1 MAYDI
6 PDKIQYKEKIV
17 FNLTL
22 KQLLYALAFGLLA
35 LFSYNLIPFKGDA
48 RFALPAAFGVMGF
61 GFIQLGWEKA
71 VRNRWAYL
79 FGIREGGAL
88 DPRVQEFIGVHKI
101 ENNTVYLSNGQ
112 MRAILSV
119 TPINFENMDEG
130 RQESVILNYRDF
142 LNQLTHPIQI
152 LVRTVNVDMADY
164 FSNHDD
170 RVERTNNQ
178 QLKNL
183 YKDFKLFEQKYVSD
197 NRVKERLYYLIV
209 PYNPADSFARRNKG
223 PFEVFKEGI
232 RAIVRRE
239 GLEKLAAAEDESNR
253 NELADRAAIIQQKLA
268 NCTLVSRRLTSNELI
283 SLFMS
288 YFDGYVEVDEDY
300 LSRVVVAKSFFEKEG
315 GEKDG
320 KKEGQETEETGSA
333 QAQTQGNVHAHRKE
347 GGHGRKAKPKFRLY
361 HSKRR

>member
-6 PDKIQYKEKIV
+6 PDKIQYKEKIA
-17 FNLTL
+17 FGLTIR
-22 KQLLYALAFGLLA
+22 QLLYALVFVLIAFFAFQFIYLPGW
-35 LFSYNLIPFKGDA
+35 F
-48 RFALPAAFGVMGF
+48 RFATPIIVILAGSP
-61 GFIQLGWEKA
+61 FIFFDWEKA
-71 VRNRWAYL
+71 LKFRWAYYT
-79 FGIREGGAL
+79 GIREGGAL
-88 DPRVQEFIGVHKI
+88 DPRVQLFIGVRKI
-101 ENNTVYLSNGQ
+101 ENDTVYLSNGQ

-130 RQESVILNYRDF
+130 KQESVILNYRDF

-152 LVRTVNVDMADY
+152 LVRTVNVDLADY
-164 FSNHDD
+164 FSRHDD

-209 PYNPADSFARRNKG
+209 PYNSWNSFARRNKSTI
-223 PFEVFKEGI
+223 EIAKEGI
-232 RAIVRRE
+232 TAVFRRE
-239 GLEKLAAAEDESNR
+239 GLEGRDLVDDETFR
-253 NELADRAAIIQQKLA
+253 KELGDRTAILQQKLA
-268 NCTLVSRRLTSNELI
+268 NCSLVSRRLPTDELI

-300 LSRVVVAKSFFEKEG
+300 KSRVVVAKSFFEREG

-320 KKEGQETEETGSA
+320 QKQSEATEETGPSTG
-333 QAQTQGNVHAHRKE
+333 QASGNVHAR
-347 GGHGRKAKPKFRLY
+347 RKAGRPRPHGAAKARNY
-361 HSKRR
+361 HHNSR